1 MYKKY
6 GHISPHTEPLA
17 LQWFYKEVSND
28 HSTAATTDQSE
39 VDKRVQL
46 AIDMENPDIVIDLR
60 EHNMGRAAQ
69 FNAFWDECG
78 KYLNEKIE
86 VAVDV

>member
-1 MYKKY
+1 M
-6 GHISPHTEPLA
+6 
-17 LQWFYKEVSND
+17 
-28 HSTAATTDQSE
+28 
-39 VDKRVQL
+39 DKRVQL

-69 FNAFWDECG
+69 FNTFWDECG